1 MKVVDLKGRLP
12 LAKNPDKSARPE
24 NVLPKQPKNFPKM
37 PKAVW
42 EELAPQLLNAGLLT
56 NVDGIAFAL
65 LCRDIADME
74 KVDAKL
80 NKIDDWI
87 DTTPNDYK
95 VQSVWLNIRNR
106 LHDDILRLCK
116 EFGMTP
122 ASRSTLKTNITNS
135 SQRSFFD
142 DDDLT
147 PQKAD
152 PYADFGARTSH

>member
-1 MKVVDLKGRLP
+1 MNVVDLKGRLP
-12 LAKNPDKSARPE
+12 YDKTPDKSARPE
-24 NVLPKQPKNFPKM
+24 NVLPKQPANFPKM

-42 EELAPQLLNAGLLT
+42 EELAPQLLAAGLLT

-74 KVDAKL
+74 TVDAKL

-122 ASRSTLKTNITNS
+122 ASRSTLKTNITQS
-135 SQRSFFD
+135 KQQLLFD
-142 DDDLT
+142 DL
-147 PQKAD
+147 PAQSKD
-152 PYADFGARTSH
+152 PYQGYGPRAAH